1 MSEIMDL
8 SKKQNVNK
16 NLIYAKKEILEHS
29 DDEEYIDNIFE
40 DFFKKEKDKHCLLE
54 LILLI
59 NKTCNK
65 SRSFKYGYLIDIY
78 YSHEMNLCETVKNEF
93 TRTLGFKYINAEYSD
108 YPLCLEFF
116 CEKFLD
122 SILFKDADE
131 VLEDV
136 LHEHFDSF
144 EEFKESTPNKFLIDL
159 VALKDI
165 DLADY
170 LKIHVDYLKGVNN
183 YLEIIRINWPNYD
196 ITSEEEMF
204 NKMLM
209 KTSRYYDKNYLNCSF
224 SNVEILVYLAN
235 KNHVLGLFDK
245 YYRFEDENIYEIA
258 RECNLSDVPKTKDD
272 LDIIENMDRIMK
284 KTLHLKADIVKL
296 GD

>member
-16 NLIYAKKEILEHS
+16 NLIYAKREILEHS

-54 LILLI
+54 LVLLI

-65 SRSFKYGYLIDIY
+65 SRSLKYEYLIDLY
-78 YSHEMNLCETVKNEF
+78 YSHEMSLCEGVKNEF
-93 TRTLGFKYINAEYSD
+93 TRTLGFKYIYGEYGG

-116 CEKFLD
+116 CNKFLD
-122 SILFKDADE
+122 NILFKDADE
-131 VLEDV
+131 DLEEI
-136 LHEHFDSF
+136 LHKNFDSYEDF
-144 EEFKESTPNKFLIDL
+144 ESSKPNRFIIEL
-159 VALKDI
+159 VEAKDI
-165 DLADY
+165 DLAY
-170 LKIHVDYLKGVNN
+170 FLKMHIGYINGINN
-183 YLEIIRINWPNYD
+183 YLQIIKTNWPNYD

-204 NKMLM
+204 NKMLA
-209 KTSRYYDKNYLNCSF
+209 KVNRYYDKNYLSCSF

-272 LDIIENMDRIMK
+272 LYIIENMDRIMK